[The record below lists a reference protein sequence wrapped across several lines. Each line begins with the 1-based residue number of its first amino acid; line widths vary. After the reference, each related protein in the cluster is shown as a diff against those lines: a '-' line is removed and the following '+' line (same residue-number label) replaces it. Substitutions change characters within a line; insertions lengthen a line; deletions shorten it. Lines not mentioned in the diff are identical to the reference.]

1 MQMGCTL
8 RLGPAAAALALASS
22 ALLVT
27 SVAAQTPKDAFS
39 HKEVTMLI
47 PSAPGG
53 GYDRYAR
60 LLARHMGKYL
70 PGRPAVVAKAMPG
83 AGGLVLA
90 NYLYA
95 KAPRDGS
102 TIAGM
107 QNERILDPL
116 LGVANANYKSSEL
129 TWLGSINQTT
139 NVCAAW
145 HTTGIRSATELRNKE
160 LVVGVASNT
169 STESVSLV
177 LNEMVGTKLKLV
189 VGYPG
194 TNEIQLAMERGEVG
208 GACGLGWDSL
218 KSGRPDWIAEKKVN
232 IFVQMGAE
240 PLDELKPAPF
250 LHDILQRPED
260 RPVLDFLVGRMY
272 LGRPFAGPPGMPEPV
287 TKVLREAFWAT
298 MKDADFL
305 AEAAKGEVPIWPVSG
320 DDAQAHVT
328 KLERTPAAVIER
340 ARKLL

>member
-1 MQMGCTL
+1 MAIRNVSGTL
-8 RLGPAAAALALASS
+8 AVAIAVLGLALVAHPAAA
-22 ALLVT
+22 
-27 SVAAQTPKDAFS
+27 QTAKEGFS
-39 HKEVTMLI
+39 HKELTVLI

-60 LLARHMGKYL
+60 LLARYIGKYL
-70 PGRPAVVAKAMPG
+70 PGKPAVVAKAMPG

-90 NYLYA
+90 NYMYA

-116 LGVANANYKSSEL
+116 LGVPNANYKSSEL
-129 TWLGSINQTT
+129 TWLGSMNQTT

-145 HTTGIRSATELRNKE
+145 HTTGIRSATELKSKE

-169 STESVSLV
+169 STESVSLI
-177 LNEMVGTKLKLV
+177 LNEMVGTRLKLV

-194 TNEIQLAMERGEVG
+194 TTEIQLAMERGEVG

-218 KSGRPDWIAEKKVN
+218 KSGRPDWIADKKVH
-232 IFVQMGAE
+232 IFLQMGAE

-272 LGRPFAGPPGMPEPV
+272 LGRPFIGPPGLPEA
-287 TKVLREAFWAT
+287 TAQALREAFGSVI
-298 MKDADFL
+298 KDTDLL
-305 AEAAKGEVPIWPVSG
+305 AEAAKGAIPIWPVSG
-320 DDAQAHVT
+320 LDAQRHVE
-328 KLERTPAAVIER
+328 KLERTPPAVIEK